1 MMVQTEISRVTGDI
15 LEALAESAG
24 LSRSKFIAEILEEY
38 VADDTQMRATGSD
51 YSPNVGQTKG
61 E

>member
-38 VADDTQMRATGSD
+38 V
-51 YSPNVGQTKG
+51 SPFPGKGGQ